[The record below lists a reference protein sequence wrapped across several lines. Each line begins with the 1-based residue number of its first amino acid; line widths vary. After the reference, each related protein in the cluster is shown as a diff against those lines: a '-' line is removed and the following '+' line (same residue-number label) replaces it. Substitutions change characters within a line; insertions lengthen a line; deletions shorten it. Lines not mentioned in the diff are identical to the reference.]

1 MLSINSKLISE
12 AIFHFSQK
20 NYRNVISTTLL
31 SVMEMT
37 LWLQSTIDVD
47 MDLVMTHV

>member
-20 NYRNVISTTLL
+20 KYRNVISTSLL
-31 SVMEMT
+31 SVVEMT
-37 LWLQSTIDVD
+37 SWLQSTIDVD
-47 MDLVMTHV
+47 MDLIMTNV